1 MELTVFFFG
10 SLVDITGL
18 AKKVMDLQLDTD
30 SLNIQLQKEYPAL
43 LATKYFMAVNQQMIK
58 TNRVLNNGDVVALM
72 PPFSGG

>member
-10 SLVDITGL
+10 SLVDVTGH
-18 AKKVMDLQLDTD
+18 AKKVMALQLDTD

-43 LATKYFMAVNQQMIK
+43 IATKYFMAVNQQMIK

>member
-10 SLVDITGL
+10 SLVDVTGHT
-18 AKKVMDLQLDTD
+18 KKEMALQLDTD

-43 LATKYFMAVNQQMIK
+43 IATKYFMAVNQQMIK